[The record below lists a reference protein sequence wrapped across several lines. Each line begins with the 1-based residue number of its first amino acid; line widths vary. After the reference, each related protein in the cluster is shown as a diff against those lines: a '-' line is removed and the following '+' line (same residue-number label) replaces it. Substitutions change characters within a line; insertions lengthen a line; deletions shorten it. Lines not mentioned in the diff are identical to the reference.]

1 MTTFDE
7 NENKLNEDN
16 NNLEY
21 KNNKSNKSLRI
32 NNNKQNMLT
41 NEDLSIKLDM
51 SKSKSFKSNN
61 TLNNSSVIL
70 SKDKNT
76 KVKVNDEK
84 QIVKHGDD
92 IDLNVKHKNKND
104 FMIEKIE
111 LYIEN
116 KVNKG
121 IELNQITNEIEKE
134 ILNEKQNINK
144 ILIQHNNLNLELI
157 QRKNNSKESIKNN
170 INNNQIEL
178 EEKIDLIS
186 NISENDKDKSISY
199 KENNHKS
206 LEYNKITNNEL
217 NTNNKL
223 NTNNI
228 DLDRDH
234 ILDNHDIIS
243 KMKEHDEYEDAKGS
257 IINKDNSECYNKDN
271 YFRYNNNF
279 LDLLNKDNFVKN
291 ASFENI
297 DNKNIYI
304 IVIIFYI
311 TYMSYITYII

>member
-1 MTTFDE
+1 MTSFDE

-134 ILNEKQNINK
+134 ILNEKQNINSYNTHSIYSRMHK
-144 ILIQHNNLNLELI
+144 
-157 QRKNNSKESIKNN
+157 RIKN
-170 INNNQIEL
+170 
-178 EEKIDLIS
+178 K
-186 NISENDKDKSISY
+186 
-199 KENNHKS
+199 
-206 LEYNKITNNEL
+206 
-217 NTNNKL
+217 
-223 NTNNI
+223 
-228 DLDRDH
+228 
-234 ILDNHDIIS
+234 
-243 KMKEHDEYEDAKGS
+243 
-257 IINKDNSECYNKDN
+257 
-271 YFRYNNNF
+271 
-279 LDLLNKDNFVKN
+279 
-291 ASFENI
+291 
-297 DNKNIYI
+297 
-304 IVIIFYI
+304 
-311 TYMSYITYII
+311 